1 MGANEHLG
9 CIEHI
14 LLLKR
19 ILEKLYD
26 DVFEAF
32 HRTPNII
39 SSKPYLERALR
50 LVQSGLNIVDE
61 MREMCSK

>member
-1 MGANEHLG
+1 M
-9 CIEHI
+9 
-14 LLLKR
+14 LKR